1 MLGNRNSSSIKEP
14 EILTALTKPLSKLII
29 ELDKKALNDVATS
42 GENST
47 DFAIKLIK
55 KCSFRDANGTKI
67 STKCK
72 QIYFVRL
79 SINEIKKNKTN

>member
-47 DFAIKLIK
+47 DL
-55 KCSFRDANGTKI
+55 C
-67 STKCK
+67 
-72 QIYFVRL
+72 
-79 SINEIKKNKTN
+79 